1 MMLGYGA
8 MMWVMG
14 GAALVIA
21 DILILGAAAPIKYL
35 FFDRRG

>member
-1 MMLGYGA
+1 MLGHGA

-21 DILILGAAAPIKYL
+21 VLLILGAAAPIKYL
-35 FFDRRG
+35 VFDRRG